1 MHVLSDNLAHD
12 AFSRGSG
19 LAWVMERVDA
29 SIHDRSDVGCGL
41 DVRVLVDEEED
52 VEQVDAGAQLVWIA
66 CSP

>member
-1 MHVLSDNLAHD
+1 MHVLPDNLAHD

-29 SIHDRSDVGCGL
+29 SIYDRSDVGCGL

-52 VEQVDAGAQLVWIA
+52 DEKVNAGAQLVWIA
-66 CSP
+66 RGP